1 MANASRSYGGYQ
13 EDLLCKVTEPPPN
26 DQTVGRR
33 LTVVYSSTRP
43 KSALY
48 WGAGNTA
55 YRGHSSVEE
64 LLFAKPQMLA
74 DLVAPVLLSLQRGD
88 EEGQL
93 ACTGTLLMIAR
104 GHQDSAEQQA
114 VRQELRKYAPQL
126 PAAAQ
131 GLVERRPDLWSSKW
145 SWSSR
150 AAPNS
155 WMNMPSLADIKRCL
169 AWLLWEPVFDQPAS
183 AAAGS
188 GQLLASELPPGC
200 SLQWLPGSMQLLT
213 PELLHCL
220 MALAGSSDSEF
231 SSFAR
236 QFLAQICGVEVRAAL
251 LKSPQQVHHLAPFAA
266 AVLQAMQRAR
276 WQHDA
281 AAGRVLYACVVQL
294 LQSMMPLSGS
304 RQGRVALAPHTQLLS
319 KAATVLQSAPA
330 AFAGE
335 VSAQQ
340 EAACTDWAEQ
350 TAAAAA
356 AALQEAKAQHAEALI
371 KRMDTLVS
379 GVAPAHVALRRS
391 GQQQQH
397 VALHKFITA
406 AVEFGMWA
414 AREEQL
420 KELLQLA
427 HVDVEA

>member
-13 EDLLCKVTEPPPN
+13 EDLLCK
-26 DQTVGRR
+26 G
-33 LTVVYSSTRP
+33 
-43 KSALY
+43 
-48 WGAGNTA
+48 
-55 YRGHSSVEE
+55 
-64 LLFAKPQMLA
+64 
-74 DLVAPVLLSLQRGD
+74 
-88 EEGQL
+88 
-93 ACTGTLLMIAR
+93 
-104 GHQDSAEQQA
+104 
-114 VRQELRKYAPQL
+114 
-126 PAAAQ
+126 
-131 GLVERRPDLWSSKW
+131 
-145 SWSSR
+145 
-150 AAPNS
+150 
-155 WMNMPSLADIKRCL
+155 
-169 AWLLWEPVFDQPAS
+169 
-183 AAAGS
+183 
-188 GQLLASELPPGC
+188 
-200 SLQWLPGSMQLLT
+200 
-213 PELLHCL
+213 
-220 MALAGSSDSEF
+220 EF

-236 QFLAQICGVEVRAAL
+236 QFLAQICGVEVRAVL
-251 LKSPQQVHHLAPFAA
+251 LKSPGQVHHLAPFAA
-266 AVLQAMQRAR
+266 AVLQALQRAR

-281 AAGRVLYACVVQL
+281 AAGRVLYGCIVQL

-304 RQGRVALAPHTQLLS
+304 RQGLVALAPHTQLLS
-319 KAATVLQSAPA
+319 KAANVLQSAPA

-335 VSAQQ
+335 FSAQQ

-397 VALHKFITA
+397 VALHKFIAA

-427 HVDVEA
+427 HVAVEA